1 MRRGEK
7 AILVITAVIVL
18 GAMAWNF
25 QKQRESTAN
34 DNNIPF
40 YSTASAELTA
50 QGGELIRRYECR
62 HCHTL
67 WTMRDM
73 LASVPAPALDGIG
86 SLRDE
91 EWFYNYL
98 SAENPQLT
106 LPSRMKKEY
115 QMPSY
120 ASMPEGERRT
130 LAAYLA
136 SLKVKDWYLKETR
149 AAECTALT
157 GRDCP

>member
-1 MRRGEK
+1 MRKGEK
-7 AILVITAVIVL
+7 SILVIIAVVVL
-18 GAMAWNF
+18 GLMAWNF
-25 QKQRESTAN
+25 QRQRESTNN

-50 QGGELIRRYECR
+50 QGGGLIRQYDCR
-62 HCHTL
+62 RCHTL

-73 LASVPAPALDGIG
+73 LSSVPSPALDGIG

-91 EWFYNYL
+91 AWLYNYL

-120 ASMPEGERRT
+120 AAMPEAERRT

-136 SLKVKDWYLKETR
+136 SLKVKDWYLQETR

-157 GRDCP
+157 GGSCP